1 MNKLP
6 TLTICAVIGL
16 LAAQTAMAQRANQ
29 REVLYRCKDARGQT
43 HYGDSLPEGCAGRD
57 TEVLNA
63 RGDVLRVIESES
75 SRKATAERQAREQQ
89 EQLKRDQQQQRDRVL
104 LSTYLSVQDIE
115 RLRDQRLELL
125 TAQVKVAEQNVTTL
139 NERSRRLE
147 NQLNRYR
154 PYSSRADAP
163 PVPEQLAAEMINIV
177 NNLQVHQQALQKNQE
192 EQAQLRDSFEAD
204 IQRFKALK
212 GLN

>member
-6 TLTICAVIGL
+6 TLALYAVIGL
-16 LAAQTAMAQRANQ
+16 LAAQAAMAQRTNQ
-29 REVLYRCKDARGQT
+29 HEVLYRCKDASGQT
-43 HYGDSLPEGCAGRD
+43 HYGDSLPQGCADRD
-57 TEVLNA
+57 TQVLNA

-75 SRKATAERQAREQQ
+75 SRKVSAERQAREQQ
-89 EQLKRDQQQQRDRVL
+89 EQLKRDQQRQRDRVL

-125 TAQVKVAEQNVTTL
+125 TAQVKVTEQNITTL

-147 NQLNRYR
+147 SQLNRYR

-177 NNLQVHQQALQKNQE
+177 NNLQVHQQALQQNQD

-204 IQRFKALK
+204 IQRFRELK
-212 GLN
+212 GLR